1 MNRELRNA
9 LADEFAKA
17 ADDLEQMADDR
28 DALNIPETFKEAHAA
43 VKQMRIDARWIRA
56 RAVALRMEGNDNG

>member
-1 MNRELRNA
+1 MKVQLREA

-17 ADDLEQMADDR
+17 ADDLEKMADAR
-28 DALNIPETFKEAHAA
+28 DEMNLPETFREAHAA

-56 RAVALRMEGNDNG
+56 RAVKLRMEGL

>member
-1 MNRELRNA
+1 MNPELREA
-9 LADEFAKA
+9 LANEYAKA

-28 DALNIPETFKEAHAA
+28 DNLNIPESFKEAHAA

-56 RAVALRMEGNDNG
+56 RAVKLRMEGLDNG